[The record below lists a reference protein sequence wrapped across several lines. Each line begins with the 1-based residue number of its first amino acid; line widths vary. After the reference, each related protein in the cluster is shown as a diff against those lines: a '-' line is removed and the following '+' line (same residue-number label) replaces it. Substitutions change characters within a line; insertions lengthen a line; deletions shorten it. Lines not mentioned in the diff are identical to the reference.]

1 VRFSIENGYLRFMS
15 TRPSK
20 NTIAPTSLQSSKAD
34 EVALRPSLPAIP
46 LAAVVISGFAL
57 TGAIFLWLLRNAGHA
72 YRLGYL
78 LGFGFQP
85 DALPW
90 SADDLIYLGYYAQE
104 DYLVPL
110 LGLFIVFAVLLA
122 VVFVA
127 SNLVK
132 GRAALKQTTK
142 PIKFKGGES
151 GNLVTTEVMFFWVA
165 AIAIFVLLVC
175 SVVPLAL
182 LGPVRNRG
190 ENDAVKAMTAIRH
203 WNVKELKSHEMKFV
217 EIIRDKGGPV
227 SGVPISCTDKLCA
240 IYSPVGPIHAHTVPL
255 TDIVSWS
262 TIELESVPPNERS
275 VEPR

>member
-1 VRFSIENGYLRFMS
+1 M
-15 TRPSK
+15 
-20 NTIAPTSLQSSKAD
+20 
-34 EVALRPSLPAIP
+34 LPAIP

-90 SADDLIYLGYYAQE
+90 NVDDLIYLGYYAQE

-110 LGLFIVFAVLLA
+110 LGLFAVFAALLA
-122 VVFVA
+122 VVLFAGNFVRH
-127 SNLVK
+127 
-132 GRAALKQTTK
+132 RAALKRSTTPAK
-142 PIKFKGGES
+142 VNGRES
-151 GNLVTTEVMFFWVA
+151 TNLVTNEVMFFWVA
-165 AIAIFVLLVC
+165 AIVIFALLVC

-190 ENDAVKAMTAIRH
+190 ENDAVKAMTAIRQWDLNDMKAH
-203 WNVKELKSHEMKFV
+203 QMKFV
-217 EIIRDKGGPV
+217 EIVRDKAGLV

>member
-1 VRFSIENGYLRFMS
+1 M
-15 TRPSK
+15 
-20 NTIAPTSLQSSKAD
+20 APISQQSLKTDDVTS
-34 EVALRPSLPAIP
+34 RPSLPAIP
-46 LAAVVISGFAL
+46 LTAVIISGFAL

-90 SADDLIYLGYYAQE
+90 SADDLIYLGYYAQG

-110 LGLFIVFAVLLA
+110 LGLFVVFAVLFA

-132 GRAALKQTTK
+132 GRAARKQAAK
-142 PIKFKGGES
+142 PAKVNEGKSI
-151 GNLVTTEVMFFWVA
+151 NLVTTEVMFFGVA
-165 AIAIFVLLVC
+165 AIVIIVLLVC

-203 WNVKELKSHEMKFV
+203 WDVKELKSHEMKFV
-217 EIIRDKGGPV
+217 EIIREKGGPV

-262 TIELESVPPNERS
+262 TIELESVPQNERS
-275 VEPR
+275 VQPR